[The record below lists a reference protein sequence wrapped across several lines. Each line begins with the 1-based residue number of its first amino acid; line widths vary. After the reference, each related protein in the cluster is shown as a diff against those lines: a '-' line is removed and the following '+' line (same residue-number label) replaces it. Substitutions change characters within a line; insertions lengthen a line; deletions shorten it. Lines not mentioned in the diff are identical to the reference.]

1 MARSESYSDALRRL
15 VRALNETRIRY
26 AVTGAVAVGY
36 HGIPRTSMDID
47 VVMSGNLSAAQ
58 LGILASALS
67 RNGFTVSKEEI
78 RRAVTGGEVKFQAF
92 DDRTGFLRVDMF
104 LDKILWTGG
113 GPH

>member
-36 HGIPRTSMDID
+36 YGIPRTSMDID

-67 RNGFTVSKEEI
+67 RNGLTVRMEEI
-78 RRAVTGGEVKFQAF
+78 RREVNGREVKFEVF
-92 DDRTGFLRVDMF
+92 DDRTGFIRD
-104 LDKILWTGG
+104 DE
-113 GPH
+113 